1 MYYFCIQEVR
11 DKLVRAKGQAAVEI
25 IQGCA
30 YRYKYFE
37 LLNSNQCKCEQDKIK
52 NNVRVDWLND
62 KTITRIHFRK

>member
-37 LLNSNQCKCEQDKIK
+37 LLNSN
-52 NNVRVDWLND
+52 
-62 KTITRIHFRK
+62 